1 MGIIEKLAKSLATH
15 AKVVNK
21 IKVAEHTFKL
31 SIRLQE
37 PNAFSYR
44 PQDFLRILVGTDQ
57 QAPLRDRVRSY
68 SIWNFDAQTQTLDL
82 AVCTFS
88 NGPGAKWINN
98 VNMGDDVYFMKHSSN
113 LIIHDDAADAVMIGD
128 ITALGHFYGLRRLF
142 RNQNRVSGFIF
153 GQNQADF
160 FPDIDGH
167 SPFEFITTS
176 PQQYQTVISSVEASL
191 PQPTNNTTIYV
202 AGDGEMC
209 KLLHKHLKDELG
221 WNSKQI
227 RAKPFWIHG
236 KKGLE

>member
-1 MGIIEKLAKSLATH
+1 MLKLKH
-15 AKVVNK
+15 
-21 IKVAEHTFKL
+21 
-31 SIRLQE
+31 SILPYVLFQ
-37 PNAFSYR
+37 
-44 PQDFLRILVGTDQ
+44 TD
-57 QAPLRDRVRSY
+57 
-68 SIWNFDAQTQTLDL
+68 
-82 AVCTFS
+82 
-88 NGPGAKWINN
+88 PGAKWINN

-236 KKGLE
+236 KRAWSNHARRKCKSAHTHFRPKIRMRASFIPKAWRSPECSASGFRYRENVGQIADWQIESPSGTAASGSDQTRIT

>member
-128 ITALGHFYGLRRLF
+128 ITAW
-142 RNQNRVSGFIF
+142 
-153 GQNQADF
+153 
-160 FPDIDGH
+160 P
-167 SPFEFITTS
+167 
-176 PQQYQTVISSVEASL
+176 
-191 PQPTNNTTIYV
+191 
-202 AGDGEMC
+202 
-209 KLLHKHLKDELG
+209 K
-221 WNSKQI
+221 
-227 RAKPFWIHG
+227 
-236 KKGLE
+236 